1 VIKND
6 REDEEAEE
14 SQAIA
19 WVVYMNLCL
28 RKDLPVMRELERGGW
43 MDERILQRISEPP
56 DGSDLP
62 PAFGIRTTQ

>member
-28 RKDLPVMRELERGGW
+28 RKDLPVMRELERGG
-43 MDERILQRISEPP
+43 
-56 DGSDLP
+56 
-62 PAFGIRTTQ
+62 